1 MKRLIIPPAGP
12 PGPIPADV
20 AATEPPKSQPEHSLA
35 LDPNDLPLPP
45 TGTES
50 SSSSGT
56 EPEREQEKTQEHPG
70 PDSK

>member
-20 AATEPPKSQPEHSLA
+20 AATEPPKSQPEHSLS
-35 LDPNDLPLPP
+35 LDPNDVPLPP
-45 TGTES
+45 TGTG

-56 EPEREQEKTQEHPG
+56 KPEQEQEQEHPG